1 MVISSLI
8 TEYFSIEIITPKVE
22 FKIFNYR
29 IIELCMWLSNI
40 QRDIILTVVISTKI
54 EKELSVLTHIYVI
67 HDQGRRRRGRIY
79 KPGAYTVG

>member
-22 FKIFNYR
+22 YKIFNYR
-29 IIELCMWLSNI
+29 IIELCMWFSNI

-54 EKELSVLTHIYVI
+54 EKELSVLTHIYAI
-67 HDQGRRRRGRIY
+67 HDQRRRE
-79 KPGAYTVG
+79 K